1 MDAANC
7 EAACGLVSRTYITQG
22 EQALSRRRRLVK
34 ALLSQRRLPARGWDD
49 ATIEMLL
56 QDAAAM
62 DSNNFVDNVGVGER
76 EARVASE
83 LVARRHYRLAH
94 GIGRSGD
101 VAAEQ
106 PKAAGSSLLARLTH
120 LLAAHALEVA
130 GMKEVGAALV
140 VPLAT
145 GMALATALLAL
156 RGTVPATARYVLW
169 PRIDQKTCLKAI
181 QAAGFEPLVLPM
193 RLDGEQLVTDLPL
206 LENKVQELGAM
217 QVACVVTTTSC
228 FAPRAADDVVAV
240 AKLCQAAGVPHIIN
254 NAYGV
259 QSAALCAQVCSAWR
273 RGRVDCV
280 VQSTDKN
287 FMVPVGGAVLAARR
301 GSTQLVDRVAT
312 LYPGRA
318 CMSPLLDLLI
328 TLLHWG
334 ADGWQR
340 VLTQREALFIHTRR
354 RLADFAAAHGERV
367 LHTPGN
373 PISLALTLDTLQQAE
388 QQVAPGEAAAGG
400 AAAAREGDVAAAAST
415 AASAAAQ
422 PPSGQPGAAGSGSG
436 SGNGSSG
443 SGSGNGSSSSLR
455 PTFLGS
461 MLFQR
466 CVSGTRVVAR
476 GARQTVGGL
485 CFRGYGAHCDAYPCD
500 YLTVAAALGT
510 SEADVDEFLR
520 RLGTA
525 LGEFKRR
532 SAKAAAGA
540 GGGGSTGT

>member
-1 MDAANC
+1 MRRVR
-7 EAACGLVSRTYITQG
+7 GLSWQS
-22 EQALSRRRRLVK
+22 ARRMLHTERGL
-34 ALLSQRRLPARGWDD
+34 QRCAHRCRSPQTWRGW
-49 ATIEMLL
+49 
-56 QDAAAM
+56 AARM
-62 DSNNFVDNVGVGER
+62 R
-76 EARVASE
+76 C
-83 LVARRHYRLAH
+83 
-94 GIGRSGD
+94 
-101 VAAEQ
+101 AEQ
-106 PKAAGSSLLARLTH
+106 G
-120 LLAAHALEVA
+120 
-130 GMKEVGAALV
+130 
-140 VPLAT
+140 
-145 GMALATALLAL
+145 
-156 RGTVPATARYVLW
+156 W
-169 PRIDQKTCLKAI
+169 
-181 QAAGFEPLVLPM
+181 
-193 RLDGEQLVTDLPL
+193 LPL
-206 LENKVQELGAM
+206 R
-217 QVACVVTTTSC
+217 
-228 FAPRAADDVVAV
+228 PR
-240 AKLCQAAGVPHIIN
+240 PHRP
-254 NAYGV
+254 
-259 QSAALCAQVCSAWR
+259 LHRPPLQVCSAWR

-301 GSTQLVDRVAT
+301 GSTQLVGARQLQRLPAVWRHRGRLAGHRLCCSTGLPVSTIPCCFVAAAHIPTPSSSPCHPLLQVDRVAT